1 MIWLLFIAMFNLSQS
16 INRHLQH
23 PDDKIF
29 NLVLADIIS
38 YHNRPVH
45 NISDLKQKEDKHL
58 KGRAW
63 ELFCQAWLRARNK
76 YQNVW
81 LLSEV
86 PVEIRQSLKL
96 SKLDCGIDL
105 VVQTQTGFISV
116 QCKFR
121 EKGKLL
127 PWKSVDSFVG
137 LTLLTGPWQGGIIM
151 TNLAGIGRKQVP
163 VEGKFKCCGYKTF
176 AKTSRE
182 VWIRMA
188 QITPIPVVQPAN
200 QTTNQPTPN
209 PTLQQLRELRLKA
222 LSP

>member
-1 MIWLLFIAMFNLSQS
+1 MFNLSQS

-23 PDDKIF
+23 PDEKIF
-29 NLVLADIIS
+29 DLVVADIIS
-38 YHNRPVH
+38 YHNRPVR

-58 KGRAW
+58 KGQSW
-63 ELFCQAWLRARNK
+63 ELFCQAWLQAQHK

-86 PVEIRQSLKL
+86 PIEIRQSLRL

-105 VVQTQTGFISV
+105 VVQTQAGFISV
-116 QCKFR
+116 QCKLR

-188 QITPIPVVQPAN
+188 QAQPAN
-200 QTTNQPTPN
+200 QTTNQTANQTTPN

>member
-1 MIWLLFIAMFNLSQS
+1 MFNLSQS

-23 PDDKIF
+23 SDDKIF

-63 ELFCQAWLRARNK
+63 ELFCQAWLRASNK

-188 QITPIPVVQPAN
+188 QITPNPVVQPAN